1 MKQPENVRLFDHIFL
16 TDDPDNNNVEA
27 AVEKGMYRNFGKRVM
42 DIVLVLVGLPFVL
55 PVMFVIALAIFKSGG
70 PVFYSQAR
78 LGLNG
83 RVFRLWKFRSM
94 VVDADEALADYLASN
109 PDSAKEWQ
117 ISQKLRRDP
126 RITTVGHFI
135 RKTSLD
141 ELPQLLNVLKGDM
154 SLVGPRPMMPEQRE
168 MYPGTRYEKLHPG
181 ISGFWQISERNNV
194 SFAERARFDSEY
206 YNKLSLAT
214 DIVVLT
220 KTLAVVC
227 RGSGV

>member
-1 MKQPENVRLFDHIFL
+1 MKQPDNVRHFDRVFM
-16 TDDPDNNNVEA
+16 TDDSDNCNVET
-27 AVEKGMYRNFGKRVM
+27 AVGKGIYRNFGKRVM
-42 DIVLVLVGLPFVL
+42 DIVLVLAGLPFVL
-55 PVMFVIALAIFKSGG
+55 PVMFFVALAIFRSGG
-70 PVFYSQAR
+70 PIFYSQPR

-109 PDSAKEWQ
+109 PDAAKEWQ

-126 RITTVGHFI
+126 RITPVGQFI

-168 MYPGTRYEKLHPG
+168 MYPGASYEKLHPG

-194 SFAERARFDSEY
+194 SFAERARFDTEY

-220 KTLAVVC
+220 KTLTVVC